1 MRTGYRAGNWYGHLV
16 KTQTTKRFLLA
27 GMIML
32 PAILFVSVNLRGPIV
47 SPSPVLGIMQD
58 ELEMSGFVAGL
69 LTSIP
74 VLCFALATP
83 LAAALIRR
91 AGANRAVV
99 LTLLGVLAGTLVRS
113 AGTAEAAL
121 LGTVIIGVAITIG
134 NVAVP
139 VIIRREFRPSQ
150 IGMVTGSYTAGLNLG
165 SLVTALL
172 TAPLAAAFGWQVAL
186 AGWSILALLAL
197 LVWSRATRAHPHKAA
212 ANDDGASAAGADA
225 RQSARQQSAARQPHG
240 PGAQGPGAWRR
251 PIAWVLTVGFGGQAF
266 AYYGMT
272 AWLPS
277 LLGEVNGMSVA
288 AAGASSSL
296 FQIFGVVGALGVPLL
311 AARLPL
317 SAVAGVVGALWLPLP
332 LGLLLAPSAWA
343 LWCSFG
349 GTAQGGGITVIF
361 IAMMRLATSDREAGG
376 LSALV
381 QGGGYGIG
389 AFGPLIVGSIRDAS
403 GNWTWPLLAIL
414 AGTLTM
420 AAGAITGGWRAD
432 RAIRRSKEPQPGD
445 PEPRDP
451 QPGDPE
457 PRNPA
462 PAAD

>member
-1 MRTGYRAGNWYGHLV
+1 M

-74 VLCFALATP
+74 VLCFGLATP

-139 VIIRREFRPSQ
+139 VIIRRDFRPSQ
-150 IGMVTGSYTAGLNLG
+150 IGMVTGSYTAGLNVG
-165 SLVTALL
+165 SLLTALL

-186 AGWSILALLAL
+186 AGWSVLALLAL
-197 LVWSRATRAHPHKAA
+197 LVWSRATRPGLQKSAA
-212 ANDDGASAAGADA
+212 DDDGAGGSGADA
-225 RQSARQQSAARQPHG
+225 RQSARQQSAARQPR
-240 PGAQGPGAWRR
+240 GPGAWRR

-266 AYYGMT
+266 AYYGVT

-277 LLGEVNGMSVA
+277 LLGEVNGLSVA

-420 AAGAITGGWRAD
+420 AAGAVTGGWRAD
-432 RAIRRSKEPQPGD
+432 RAIRRSKEPG
-445 PEPRDP
+445 
-451 QPGDPE
+451 